1 VEEAS
6 FIGDGGEENKPF
18 WSSSSMVVTSTFV
31 NKLSPPSS
39 PFVFEKTGSGDGG
52 GGNGDGGGGNGD
64 DGSEDDGCSGG
75 HAIRFSGSQLQFVSV
90 RRYFS

>member
-52 GGNGDGGGGNGD
+52 GGNGD
-64 DGSEDDGCSGG
+64 DGSEDDGCSDG